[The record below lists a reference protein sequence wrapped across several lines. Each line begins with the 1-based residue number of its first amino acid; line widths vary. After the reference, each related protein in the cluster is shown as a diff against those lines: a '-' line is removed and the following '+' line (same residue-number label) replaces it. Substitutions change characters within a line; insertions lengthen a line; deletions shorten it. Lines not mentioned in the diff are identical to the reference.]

1 MSNKHPN
8 FKIPE
13 SSFVHHTSVI
23 YDNVTIEPNVHIG
36 PCCIIGS
43 PAEYKGREH
52 MTAGVHICEG
62 SRITGM
68 VTVDSG
74 TTDMTYIGRNAYI
87 MKHAHIGHDAY
98 IGDDVTIS
106 CGVKVGGHCHV
117 HDRVNI
123 GLNAVLHQ
131 YVVVPEDVMIG
142 ASAFVGL
149 KTFLNKGYKYAGVPA
164 KELGLNIRKP
174 QVNVNHVDDQ
184 KIIDMINKQAT
195 IHYNDF
201 TTQDAFYCGASWFW
215 SYIKENKHLI

>member
-1 MSNKHPN
+1 MSNVHPN
-8 FKIPE
+8 VRIPE
-13 SSFVHHTSVI
+13 SCYIHPTSVI
-23 YDNVTIEPNVHIG
+23 YQNVTIEPNVHIG
-36 PCCIIGS
+36 AYCIIGS

-68 VTVDSG
+68 VTIDSG
-74 TTDMTYIGRNAYI
+74 TTDITFIGRNAYI

-117 HDRVNI
+117 SDRVNL

-164 KELGLNIRKP
+164 KELGLNVRK
-174 QVNVNHVDDQ
+174 QKTNHLDDQ

-195 IHYNDF
+195 INCNGFDR
-201 TTQDAFYCGASWFW
+201 QDAFSQGASWFW

>member
-1 MSNKHPN
+1 MSSVHPN
-8 FKIPE
+8 VK
-13 SSFVHHTSVI
+13 VHDSCTIHPTAVI
-23 YDNVTIEPNVHIG
+23 YDNVTLEPFVYIG
-36 PCCIIGS
+36 AYCIIGA

-52 MTAGVHICEG
+52 MTKGVHISEG

-68 VTVDSG
+68 VTIDSG
-74 TTDMTYIGRNAYI
+74 TTDITFIGRNAYI

-106 CGVKVGGHCHV
+106 CGVKIGGHCHV
-117 HDRVNI
+117 SDRVNI

-164 KELGLNIRKP
+164 KELGLNVRKVN
-174 QVNVNHVDDQ
+174 VNVNHVPDQ
-184 KIIDMINKQAT
+184 KIIDLINKQAT
-195 IHYNDF
+195 IEFNGFDR
-201 TTQDAFYCGASWFW
+201 QDAFVTGASWFW

>member
-1 MSNKHPN
+1 MSNVHPN
-8 FKIPE
+8 VRIPE
-13 SSFVHHTSVI
+13 SCYIHPTAVI
-23 YDNVTIEPNVHIG
+23 YDNVTLEPFVYIG
-36 PCCIIGS
+36 AYCIIGS

-52 MTAGVHICEG
+52 MSKGVHISEG

-68 VTVDSG
+68 VTIDSG
-74 TTDMTYIGRNAYI
+74 TTDITFIGRNAYI
-87 MKHAHIGHDAY
+87 MKHAHIGHDSY

-117 HDRVNI
+117 SDRVNL

-164 KELGLNIRKP
+164 KELGLNVKKP
-174 QVNVNHVDDQ
+174 QVNVNYVNDQ

-195 IHYNDF
+195 INFNGFDR
-201 TTQDAFYCGASWFW
+201 QDAFAQGASWFW

>member
-1 MSNKHPN
+1 MSNVHPN
-8 FKIPE
+8 VKVHE
-13 SSFVHHTSVI
+13 SCTIHPTAVI
-23 YDNVTIEPNVHIG
+23 YGNVTIEPNVYIG
-36 PCCIIGS
+36 AYCIIGS

-68 VTVDSG
+68 VTIDSG
-74 TTDMTYIGRNAYI
+74 TTDITFIGRNAYI

-117 HDRVNI
+117 SDRVNL

-164 KELGLNIRKP
+164 KELGLNVRKEKINDNSNDSKIMYAIDKKS
-174 QVNVNHVDDQ
+174 VELCKDEDDRVSF
-184 KIIDMINKQAT
+184 ID
-195 IHYNDF
+195 
-201 TTQDAFYCGASWFW
+201 GASWFW
-215 SYIKENKHLI
+215 SYIKENKHFI